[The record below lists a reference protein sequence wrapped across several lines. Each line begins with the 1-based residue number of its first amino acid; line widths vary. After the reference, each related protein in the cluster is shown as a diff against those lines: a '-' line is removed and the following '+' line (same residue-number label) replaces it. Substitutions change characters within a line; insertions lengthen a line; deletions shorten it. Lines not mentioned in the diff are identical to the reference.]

1 MAPKQHVEQQ
11 IGIGWGHHRSG
22 NNDQAISEFEQV
34 LSLAPDS
41 IDAYYGLGLARRDS
55 GNTDGAIEAFQK
67 AFQIT
72 SESLEATKKV
82 SDAKGAIVGSSNNL
96 ETSDDDRYMM
106 MTRMIAQRLDELGV
120 KVELNLKTLP

>member
-1 MAPKQHVEQQ
+1 MAPNQHVGQQ
-11 IGIGWGHHRSG
+11 IGVAWGHHRSG
-22 NNDQAISEFEQV
+22 NNDQAINEFEQV

-41 IDAYYGLGLARRDS
+41 IDAYYGLGLALRDS
-55 GNTDGAIEAFQK
+55 GNADRAIESLQK

-72 SESLEATKKV
+72 SESLEATNKV
-82 SDAKGAIVGSSNNL
+82 SDAKGAIAGSSNDL
-96 ETSDDDRYMM
+96 GTDDDDRYMM